1 MKRFLKSTS
10 LLALVA
16 MPVCANAQSPTDAA
30 NFTTNLKV
38 FSKYSLMDSTR
49 KNNMDSVDGTARFG
63 LKYRYKNAS
72 AVLSVQG
79 ATSGAFVVRN
89 AHLGL
94 DLVAMDPATITFVMG
109 RYRFVASNVY
119 GPADGIAAEV
129 ATHLDNASSS
139 AASDGLVLKYA
150 GKFEFGKLG
159 LQAGYVNNIVVMQS
173 KVSGGALEYGR
184 ALDSSVYNFASA
196 TASQS
201 RGMQLVASGDINA
214 GDGVVEARLG
224 YGAQAKAFTKVSTN
238 EDGDITS
245 ATARDISS
253 LEASVGYDYKGQI
266 KGGVW
271 FQTVTLGKKQE
282 LQTASKK
289 SNNYDFK
296 DVTDSKEETITTI
309 GVGASGDSKLFGLS
323 GMLADGDALTYG
335 VAFQNSDG
343 TLASGGGSYG
353 VASFTDVKLQVNSFN
368 VGIGYMQG
376 PLALELNYLMSSAN
390 YAVYK
395 NNDGELKE
403 KTSSSVYLTG
413 TLSL

>member
-49 KNNMDSVDGTARFG
+49 KNTMDSVDGTARFG

-109 RYRFVASNVY
+109 RYRFVASSVY

-129 ATHLDNASSS
+129 ATNLDNASSS

-173 KVSGGALEYGR
+173 KVSGGELSYGR
-184 ALDSSVYNFASA
+184 ALDTSVYNFASA
-196 TASQS
+196 PASQS

-224 YGAQAKAFTKVSTN
+224 YGAQAKATTAVSSGVYTV
-238 EDGDITS
+238 
-245 ATARDISS
+245 RDVSS
-253 LEASVGYDYKGQI
+253 LEASAGYDYKGQI

-271 FQTVTLGKKQE
+271 FQTVTLGKKQQSE
-282 LQTASKK
+282 SNK
-289 SNNYDFK
+289 SNEYTFK
-296 DVTDSKEETITTI
+296 DVANSKEETITSI

-353 VASFTDVKLQVNSFN
+353 VASFTDVKLQVNTFN
-368 VGIGYMQG
+368 VGIGYVQG

-390 YAVYK
+390 YAVYT